1 MAKQRLWSTELIA
14 IRHNTTPEDLL
25 YAADRGLI
33 PAFDIHPSRM
43 HIRVWRENV
52 YRSALPLL
60 LDYLRRQQDARG
72 EDPHVIAESV
82 LSEEATME
90 ISTDDIRQ
98 YLEHMES
105 TELEPAHHTLTNL
118 ARQVNTSAA
127 LLLSL
132 SKRREIPEFRSDRH
146 DIGLYWTADDYE
158 IGRQL
163 IFPIF
168 HGNLAD
174 ESESSWVASE

>member
-14 IRHNTTPEDLL
+14 IRHRTTPEELL

-52 YRSALPLL
+52 YRTALSML
-60 LDYLRRQQDARG
+60 LDYLRQQQDIHG
-72 EDPHVIAESV
+72 KDPHVIDESV
-82 LSEEATME
+82 LTEEATME
-90 ISTDDIRQ
+90 ISTDHVRQ

-118 ARQVNTSAA
+118 ARQANTSAA

-163 IFPIF
+163 IFPVF
-168 HGNLAD
+168 HNDLAD
-174 ESESSWVASE
+174 DSESFWVAHE